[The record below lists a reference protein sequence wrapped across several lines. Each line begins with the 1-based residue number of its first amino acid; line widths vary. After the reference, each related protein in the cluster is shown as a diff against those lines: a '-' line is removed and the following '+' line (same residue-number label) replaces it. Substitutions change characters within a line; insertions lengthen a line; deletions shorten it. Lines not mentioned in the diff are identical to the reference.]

1 MGGNVKRVE
10 VPVVTGF
17 IRAAGMVG
25 GIGGGFLKNFIYLLV
40 MQFGSLLGR

>member
-10 VPVVTGF
+10 VPSDWF

-25 GIGGGFLKNFIYLLV
+25 GIGGGF
-40 MQFGSLLGR
+40 